1 MDRVEIIGVGIDN
14 VSYQEAA
21 EKINEFLHSRHQHY
35 VVTPNPEFLVAAQAD
50 STFRQILNYADLA
63 IADGVGLVHA
73 ARWLGRRLQRTT
85 GVDLFWNLC
94 ELAQREVMP
103 IFLLGGGE
111 DVAAATATVLTK
123 YFPKLIVSGTESG
136 GAVSAEGNS
145 TDDGALIATINQAK
159 PVLLFVAFGHPK
171 QEKWIFRH
179 LDQLPSV
186 KVAMGVGGS
195 FNFISGHVTRAPEV
209 LRSLGLEWLYRLLK
223 EPWRWQRIWTA
234 VVIFPILV
242 LKQKIVKKLI

>member
-1 MDRVEIIGVGIDN
+1 MDKVEILGVAIDN
-14 VSYQEAA
+14 VSYQEAV
-21 EKINEFLHSRHQHY
+21 ERIRTFLRSPHQHY
-35 VVTPNPEFLVAAQAD
+35 VVTPNPEFLVTAQIDAP
-50 STFRQILNYADLA
+50 FRQILNYADLTV
-63 IADGVGLVHA
+63 ADGVGLIHA
-73 ARWLGRRLQRTT
+73 ARWLGKRLQRTT

-94 ELAQREVMP
+94 ELAQREVLP

-111 DVAAATATVLTK
+111 GVATATAAVLTK

-145 TDDGALIATINQAK
+145 TDDGQLIFTINQAK
-159 PVLLFVAFGHPK
+159 PMLLFVAFGCPK

-195 FNFISGHVTRAPEV
+195 FDFISGHVTRAPEV
-209 LRSLGLEWLYRLLK
+209 LRSLGLEWLYRLIK
-223 EPWRWQRIWTA
+223 EPWRWKRIYTA
-234 VVIFPILV
+234 VVIFPFLV
-242 LKQKIVKKLI
+242 LRQKLKM